1 MNEAEAAT
9 SLMLWIE
16 AVAAIVITL
25 GFVLYSFVAFKPEH
39 VEHHPA
45 RVRIGAGIQG
55 LVIGM
60 LIAFV
65 IIPLRMQV
73 METPASSSPWASL
86 SFLPAFILLILIRRG
101 ALLRAPILSPFL
113 RAFRRA
119 SLLKA
124 RDDANKQ
131 LAKLDV
137 LEGRSAAV

>member
-1 MNEAEAAT
+1 
-9 SLMLWIE
+9 MLWIE
-16 AVAAIVITL
+16 GLAALVVTL
-25 GFVLYSFVAFKPEH
+25 GFVVYAFLAFKPEH
-39 VEHHPA
+39 VAHNPG

-55 LVIGM
+55 LTIG
-60 LIAFV
+60 LLLAFV

-73 METPASSSPWASL
+73 TAAPAAASPWASL

-124 RDDANKQ
+124 RDDAEKA
-131 LAKLDV
+131 LRKLD
-137 LEGRSAAV
+137 EIEARGAPA

>member
-1 MNEAEAAT
+1 MNGDQQ
-9 SLMLWIE
+9 SMMLWIE
-16 AVAAIVITL
+16 AVAAIVITF
-25 GFVLYSFVAFKPEH
+25 GFVLYAFFAFKPEH

-73 METPASSSPWASL
+73 MDAPAAASPWASL
-86 SFLPAFILLILIRRG
+86 SFLPAFILLIMIRRG

-124 RDDANKQ
+124 RDEANKQ
-131 LAKLDV
+131 LAKLDA

>member
-1 MNEAEAAT
+1 MNGDQQ

-16 AVAAIVITL
+16 AVAAIVVTL
-25 GFVLYSFVAFKPEH
+25 GFVIYSFLAFKPEH
-39 VEHHPA
+39 VQHHPA

-55 LVIGM
+55 LTIG
-60 LIAFV
+60 LLLAFV

-73 METPASSSPWASL
+73 MDAPVTSSPWASL

-101 ALLRAPILSPFL
+101 ALLRAPIVSPFL

-124 RDDANKQ
+124 RDDVVKQ
-131 LAKLDV
+131 LAKLD
-137 LEGRSAAV
+137 LIEGRGAPA